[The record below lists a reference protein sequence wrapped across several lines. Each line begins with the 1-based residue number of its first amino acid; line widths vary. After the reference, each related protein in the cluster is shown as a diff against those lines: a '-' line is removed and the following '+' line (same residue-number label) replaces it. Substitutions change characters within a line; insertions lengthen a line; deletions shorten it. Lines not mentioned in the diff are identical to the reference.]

1 MSKFSVIGFMALGVL
16 AGYLFRN
23 KKVTWIQKVITFFIW
38 LLLFLLGVDAGGDES
53 VIQSFPN
60 IGMEA
65 LIITAA
71 AVLGSVVLAK
81 LLWNYLRKSKKE
93 D

>member
-1 MSKFSVIGFMALGVL
+1 MALGVL